1 MRFRQSALSKTAH
14 MNRELRSTEFRWK
27 AAAAD
32 LGLQVKLSIGIAY
45 FDPESD
51 DTDDAFLKKA
61 GDALYKV
68 KQGGRNSFLISV

>member
-1 MRFRQSALSKTAH
+1 MLGY
-14 MNRELRSTEFRWK
+14 TE
-27 AAAAD
+27 AD
-32 LGLQVKLSIGIAY
+32 LTRARFQEINNPVKLSIGIAY

-51 DTDDAFLKKA
+51 DTDDTFLKKA

>member
-1 MRFRQSALSKTAH
+1 MLGYTEADLTRARFQEINNPDDL
-14 MNRELRSTEFRWK
+14 
-27 AAAAD
+27 AAD

-51 DTDDAFLKKA
+51 DTDDTFLKKA